1 MANDTGGLFGGLKK
15 LLFKEGFTDQASE
28 PVSGD
33 SGAGQPVSV
42 PHVNTDS
49 VFSADKTVA
58 SGNAAG
64 MKAKAYQLLESINQP
79 GVDFLE
85 VWNASEEAGGINPQT
100 VKATFSA
107 LKYAD
112 KTLTKDKLLTTGE
125 YYCTQLQKAID
136 SDLQKKA
143 TERQQL
149 EDRKAAERKQLATDI
164 SAVEAQLKALQQSLG
179 EKQAQLTT
187 LDASYEPKLRDL
199 DEKISAGKATI
210 DAMIREMQQ
219 LISIAKKEL

>member
-1 MANDTGGLFGGLKK
+1 
-15 LLFKEGFTDQASE
+15 
-28 PVSGD
+28 
-33 SGAGQPVSV
+33 
-42 PHVNTDS
+42 VNTDS